1 MNILRFQKQYFILA
15 ILLFVTE
22 VLIAAYVHD
31 GVVRPY
37 IGDLLVVMLIYCFVR
52 SFLNSPVLHTAIAVL
67 LFAYLI
73 EILQYFHLVRLLGL
87 QHYRLAW
94 IVLGSSFEW
103 IDLIVYTV
111 GIAIVLVLEKKIR
124 GAESITPH

>member
-1 MNILRFQKQYFILA
+1 MIDMLRFQKQYFILA

-31 GVVRPY
+31 GIVRPY
-37 IGDLLVVMLIYCFVR
+37 IGDLLVVILIYCFVR
-52 SFLNSPVLHTAIAVL
+52 SFLNGPVLLTAIAVL

-73 EILQYFHLVRLLGL
+73 EILQYFHLVRRLGL
-87 QHYRLAW
+87 QHSKLAW

-103 IDLIVYTV
+103 IDLIAYTV
-111 GIAIVLVLEKKIR
+111 GIALVLIVEKIR
-124 GAESITPH
+124 GAEVIVSH